1 MKKFNNHIVVLILSL
16 VFFSCSDGKPSLQ
29 EYFVDK
35 NQNPNFIALD
45 IPTSILSVNKTSLS
59 DQQKQAYESVKKLNV
74 LAFRVNQDNTM
85 EYEKEKQIVSDILK
99 DEQYQELMVLNS
111 GKHRGVIK
119 YLGSDESIEEVIVF
133 GSSDDEG
140 FALIRVLGNDMK
152 PENMVTLVQALEKGT
167 IDASGLEGQLEGI
180 FSKK

>member
-1 MKKFNNHIVVLILSL
+1 MKKFNNNLVALLLTLI
-16 VFFSCSDGKPSLQ
+16 FFSCGESTPSLQ

-45 IPTSILSVNKTSLS
+45 IPSSILSVNKTSLS

-74 LAFRVNQDNTM
+74 LAFRITEENKL
-85 EYEKEKQIVSDILK
+85 EYEKEQQIVKDILK
-99 DEQYQELMVLNS
+99 DEKYQELMVLNS
-111 GKHRGVIK
+111 GNHRGVVK
-119 YLGSDESIEEVIVF
+119 FLGSDEAIDEVIVF
-133 GSSDDEG
+133 GSSDKRG
-140 FALIRVLGNDMK
+140 FALVRVLGNDMK

-180 FSKK
+180 FGN